1 VTDNRHLKQITAANS
16 SIAGAVARETMS
28 LEILSGSAHLALG
41 ENIASN
47 LGARLDQRTLERFP
61 DGELHIEIHESI
73 RGCDVYLIQPTCPPV
88 DEHFFELF
96 LLADACRRAGTTHLT
111 AVIPYF
117 GYARQDRRTHGREPV
132 STRLV
137 ADLIAASGIERVVV
151 VDFHSR
157 AVESAFSIP
166 VEHVSAI
173 STLAHA
179 VRPSVHGDAVV
190 VSPDLG
196 AVKMAERYAKL
207 LNLSVA
213 IIHKSR
219 ISGTE
224 VTVQRIVGDVR
235 GREILVVDDMITT
248 GATIEKAIKAL
259 LEAGCSASGIKVAA
273 THGLFVGNAVERL
286 GKLPIEKIYISDSVP
301 SPEHFPVSL
310 QVSSIA
316 GLLAETIDRLHRLE
330 SLGDVLAHE

>member
-1 VTDNRHLKQITAANS
+1 
-16 SIAGAVARETMS
+16 MS
-28 LEILSGSAHLALG
+28 LEILSGSA
-41 ENIASN
+41 NIALAEN
-47 LGARLDQRTLERFP
+47 VATTLGVTPVQRILQRFP
-61 DGELHIEIHESI
+61 DGELHIEVQDSV

-96 LLADACRRAGTTHLT
+96 LLADACRRAGATHLT

-117 GYARQDRRTHGREPV
+117 GYARQDRRAHGREPV

-137 ADLIAASGIERVVV
+137 ADLIAASAIQRVVV

-157 AVESAFSIP
+157 AVESTFAIP

-173 STLAHA
+173 PILADA
-179 VRPSVHGDAVV
+179 VRPSVHKDAVV

-219 ISGTE
+219 VSGAE

-235 GREILVVDDMITT
+235 DREIVVVDDMITT

-259 LEAGCSASGIKVAA
+259 LEAGCSSSGIKVVASHA
-273 THGLFVGNAVERL
+273 LFVGNAAERL
-286 GKLPIEKIYISDSVP
+286 GQLPIEKIYVSDSVP
-301 SPEHFPVSL
+301 APERFPLPL
-310 QVSSIA
+310 QVSSLTA
-316 GLLAETIDRLHRLE
+316 LLAETIQRLHRLE